1 MVSSSPAAAVYVAVG
16 PDSCLDAADAA
27 AVAADKCNAAA
38 DDLNRSFVVVVI
50 EGTVGASVRRE
61 LVDYR

>member
-16 PDSCLDAADAA
+16 PDSCLDAAAA
-27 AVAADKCNAAA
+27 AAADKCNAAA